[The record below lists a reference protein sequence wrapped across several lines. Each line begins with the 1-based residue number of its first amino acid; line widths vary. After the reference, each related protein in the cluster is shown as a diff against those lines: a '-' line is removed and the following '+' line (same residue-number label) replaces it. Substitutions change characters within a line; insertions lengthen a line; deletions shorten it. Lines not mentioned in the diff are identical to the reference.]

1 MVNIL
6 VKSMTLLNAKSA
18 SKYITSSI
26 MIGIILGAIGAGMAN
41 LFRNGIIYISE
52 WEISLLQSLPRF
64 YFYIITLTLSA
75 IIVHFIKKSLNTPA
89 FHGVA
94 DSIYFAHKST
104 DCTDIRAGMLSTL
117 AAFVSASGGASVGQ
131 YGPLV
136 HFGTTFGALL
146 KRYLRLQLSS
156 DLFIGAG
163 VAASIS
169 AGFGAPLA
177 GVLFA
182 HEVILRHYS
191 HKSILAIATASGV
204 AYAITQ
210 YFWEKSMVF
219 DFPQYDF
226 DLLSVIIISL
236 ISGPIFGLIAILYMK
251 NLLFFSALSQKI
263 NIRPLKKAFLGIGL
277 LSLLGAMLPD
287 VMGLGT
293 QTVLNIFNIKYG
305 LGMLILI
312 LIAKI
317 IATSISLN
325 FGFFGGVFSPAL
337 LIGASAGA
345 IVSSLLMHA
354 GLILN
359 FEYALVICGMAAVT
373 GSVIGAP
380 ITMIIL
386 VIELTG
392 SYIYGLAALVGL
404 AVSVSFTQI
413 RFGASYFD
421 IQLDRRDINIS
432 EGRIGLY
439 LSETLALNFCQKYFG
454 KIGYNDTVSRA
465 QETMYKHQCA
475 ELIVTSENQEFVG
488 KIDAISILNR
498 DPTEDLEKY
507 IDKECIRIYDTDSLS
522 DAMKIASDFVG
533 EFIPII
539 NAKENVVVGVIS
551 ENALFAAYLDEQR
564 KITEMEK
571 Q

>member
-1 MVNIL
+1 
-6 VKSMTLLNAKSA
+6 MTLLNAKAA
-18 SKYITSSI
+18 SKYISSSI
-26 MIGIILGAIGAGMAN
+26 VIGIVLGVICAVIAN
-41 LFRNGIIYISE
+41 LFRNGIVLLSE
-52 WEISLLQSLPRF
+52 WEVSLFPTLPSF
-64 YFYIITLTLSA
+64 FFYIIALTLSA
-75 IIVHFIKKSLNTPA
+75 IIVHFIKKQLNTSA

-104 DCTDIRAGMLSTL
+104 DSTDIKAGMLSTF

-136 HFGTTFGALL
+136 HFGTTIGALL

-177 GVLFA
+177 GVIFA
-182 HEVILRHYS
+182 HEVVLRHYS

-204 AYAITQ
+204 AYALTQ

-226 DLLSVIIISL
+226 DLLNVITISL
-236 ISGPIFGLIAILYMK
+236 ISGPIYGLIAILYMK
-251 NLLFFSALSQKI
+251 NLLFFSKLSQQI
-263 NIRPLKKAFLGIGL
+263 NFRPVYKTFVGIVA

-293 QTVLNIFNIKYG
+293 QTVLNIFATEYG
-305 LGMLILI
+305 LSMLILI
-312 LIAKI
+312 LVAKI
-317 IATSISLN
+317 FATSISLN

-354 GLILN
+354 GIILN

-392 SYIYGLAALVGL
+392 SYVYGLAALVSI

-421 IQLDRRDINIS
+421 IQLDRRNINIS
-432 EGRIGLY
+432 EGRLGLY
-439 LSETLALNFCQKYFG
+439 LSETLALNFCQKNFG
-454 KIGYNDTVSRA
+454 TINSNDSVGTA
-465 QETMYKHQCA
+465 QKMMSKHQCA
-475 ELIVTSENQEFVG
+475 ELIVISENHEFVG
-488 KIDAISILNR
+488 KIDAIAILNR
-498 DPTEDLEKY
+498 DPAEKLLEY
-507 IDKECIRIYDTDSLS
+507 VDKECIRIFDTYSLS
-522 DAMKIASDFVG
+522 DAMKIASNFVG
-533 EFIPII
+533 EFIPVV
-539 NAKENVVVGVIS
+539 NARENMVVGVIS
-551 ENALFAAYLDEQR
+551 ENALFSAYLDEQR
-564 KITEMEK
+564 KIIEMEK

>member
-1 MVNIL
+1 
-6 VKSMTLLNAKSA
+6 MTLLNAKAA
-18 SKYITSSI
+18 SKYISSSI
-26 MIGIILGAIGAGMAN
+26 VIGIVLGVICAVIAN
-41 LFRNGIIYISE
+41 LFRNGIVLLSE
-52 WEISLLQSLPRF
+52 WEVSLFPTLPSF
-64 YFYIITLTLSA
+64 FFYIIALTLSA
-75 IIVHFIKKSLNTPA
+75 IIVHFIKKQLNTSA

-104 DCTDIRAGMLSTL
+104 DSTDIKAGMLSTF

-136 HFGTTFGALL
+136 HFGTTIGALL

-177 GVLFA
+177 GVIFA
-182 HEVILRHYS
+182 HEVVLRHYS

-204 AYAITQ
+204 AYALTQ

-226 DLLSVIIISL
+226 DLLNVITISL
-236 ISGPIFGLIAILYMK
+236 ISGPIYGLIAILYMK
-251 NLLFFSALSQKI
+251 NLLFFSKLSQQI
-263 NIRPLKKAFLGIGL
+263 NFRPVYKTFVGIVA

-293 QTVLNIFNIKYG
+293 QTVLNIFATEYG
-305 LGMLILI
+305 LSMLILI
-312 LIAKI
+312 LVAKI
-317 IATSISLN
+317 FATSISLN

-354 GLILN
+354 GIILN

-392 SYIYGLAALVGL
+392 SYVYGLAALVST

-421 IQLDRRDINIS
+421 IQLNRRNINIS
-432 EGRIGLY
+432 EGRLGLY
-439 LSETLALNFCQKYFG
+439 LNETLALNFCEKHFVS
-454 KIGYNDTVSRA
+454 INSNDSVGNA
-465 QETMYKHQCA
+465 QETMSKHQCA
-475 ELIVTSENQEFVG
+475 ELIVISENHEFVG
-488 KIDAISILNR
+488 KIDAISILNK
-498 DPTEDLEKY
+498 DPAQQLNEY
-507 IDKECIRIYDTDSLS
+507 VDKECIRIFDTDSLS
-522 DAMKIASDFVG
+522 DAMKIASYFVG
-533 EFIPII
+533 EFIPIV
-539 NAKENVVVGVIS
+539 NARENMVVGVIS
-551 ENALFAAYLDEQR
+551 ENALFSAYLDEQR
-564 KITEMEK
+564 KIIEMEK

>member
-1 MVNIL
+1 MA
-6 VKSMTLLNAKSA
+6 LLNAKAA
-18 SKYITSSI
+18 SKYVSSSI
-26 MIGIILGAIGAGMAN
+26 VIGIVLGAICAVIAN
-41 LFRNGIIYISE
+41 LFRNGIVLLSE
-52 WEISLLQSLPRF
+52 WEVGLFQTLPSF
-64 YFYIITLTLSA
+64 FFYIIVLTLSA
-75 IIVHFIKKSLNTPA
+75 IIVHFIKKQLKTSA

-104 DCTDIRAGMLSTL
+104 DSTNVKAGMLSTL

-136 HFGTTFGALL
+136 HFGTTVGALL

-177 GVLFA
+177 GVIFA
-182 HEVILRHYS
+182 HEVVLRHYS

-210 YFWEKSMVF
+210 YVWEKSMVF

-226 DLLSVIIISL
+226 DLLNVITISL
-236 ISGPIFGLIAILYMK
+236 VSGPIYGLIAIFYMK
-251 NLLFFSALSQKI
+251 NLLFFSSVSQKI
-263 NIRPLKKAFLGIGL
+263 NVRPLYKTFAGIVA
-277 LSLLGAMLPD
+277 LSVLGAMLPD

-293 QTVLNIFNIKYG
+293 QTVFKIFSTEYG
-305 LGMLILI
+305 LGLLILV
-312 LIAKI
+312 LVGKI
-317 IATSISLN
+317 FATSVSLN

-359 FEYALVICGMAAVT
+359 FEYALVICGMAAVAA
-373 GSVIGAP
+373 SVIGAP
-380 ITMIIL
+380 ITMIII

-392 SYIYGLAALVGL
+392 SYVYGLAALVSI

-439 LSETLALNFCQKYFG
+439 LSETLALNFCQKHFG
-454 KIGYNDTVSRA
+454 TVSCKDTVRTA
-465 QETMYKHQCA
+465 QETMSKHQCA
-475 ELIVTSENQEFVG
+475 ELIVISEDNEFVG
-488 KIDAISILNR
+488 KIDAIAILNK
-498 DPTEDLEKY
+498 DPTKDLDIY
-507 IDKECIRIYDTDSLS
+507 VDRECIRIFDTDSLS
-522 DAMKIASDFVG
+522 DAMKIASNFVG
-533 EFIPII
+533 ESIPVV
-539 NAKENVVVGVIS
+539 NAKENIVVGVIS
-551 ENALFAAYLDEQR
+551 ENALFSAYLDEQR
-564 KITEMEK
+564 QINEMEK

>member
-1 MVNIL
+1 MA
-6 VKSMTLLNAKSA
+6 LLNAKAA
-18 SKYITSSI
+18 SKYISSSI
-26 MIGIILGAIGAGMAN
+26 LIGIVLGAIGAVIAN
-41 LFRNGIIYISE
+41 FFRNGIVLISD
-52 WEISLLQSLPRF
+52 WEVSLFQSLPRF
-64 YFYIITLTLSA
+64 FFYIAALTLSA
-75 IIVHFIKKSLNTPA
+75 IIVHSIKKQLSNSA

-104 DCTDIRAGMLSTL
+104 DATNVKAGMLSTL

-136 HFGTTFGALL
+136 HFGTTVGALL

-177 GVLFA
+177 GVIFA
-182 HEVILRHYS
+182 HEVVLRHYS

-210 YFWEKSMVF
+210 YVWEKSMVF

-226 DLLSVIIISL
+226 DLLNVITISL
-236 ISGPIFGLIAILYMK
+236 ISGPIYGLIAILYMK
-251 NLLFFSALSQKI
+251 NLLFFSSVSQKI
-263 NIRPLKKAFLGIGL
+263 NVRPLYKTFSGIVV
-277 LSLLGAMLPD
+277 LSVLGAMLPD

-293 QTVLNIFNIKYG
+293 QTVLKIFAADYG
-305 LGMLILI
+305 LVMLILV
-312 LIAKI
+312 LVGKI
-317 IATSISLN
+317 FATSVSLN

-359 FEYALVICGMAAVT
+359 FEYALVICGMAAVAA
-373 GSVIGAP
+373 SVIGAP

-392 SYIYGLAALVGL
+392 SYVYGLAALVSI

-421 IQLDRRDINIS
+421 IQLDRRGIKIS
-432 EGRIGLY
+432 EGRLGLY
-439 LSETLALNFCQKYFG
+439 LSETLALNFCEKHFG
-454 KIGYNDTVSRA
+454 TINSNDSVGTA
-465 QETMYKHQCA
+465 QETMSKHQCA
-475 ELIVTSENQEFVG
+475 ELIVISENHEFVG
-488 KIDAISILNR
+488 KIDAIAILNK
-498 DPTEDLEKY
+498 DPAEKLNKY
-507 IDKECIRIYDTDSLS
+507 MDKECIRIFDTASLS
-522 DAMKIASDFVG
+522 DAMKIASNFVG
-533 EFIPII
+533 EFIPVV
-539 NAKENVVVGVIS
+539 NGRENMVVGVIS
-551 ENALFAAYLDEQR
+551 ENALFSAYLDEQR
-564 KITEMEK
+564 KIIEMEK

>member
-1 MVNIL
+1 
-6 VKSMTLLNAKSA
+6 MTLLNAKAA
-18 SKYITSSI
+18 SKYISSSI
-26 MIGIILGAIGAGMAN
+26 LIGVVLGAIGAVVAN
-41 LFRNGIIYISE
+41 LFRNGIVFLSD
-52 WEISLLQSLPRF
+52 WEVSLFQSLPRF
-64 YFYIITLTLSA
+64 FFYFIALTLSA
-75 IIVHFIKKSLNTPA
+75 MIVHFIKQQLNTAA

-94 DSIYFAHKST
+94 DSIYFAHKSS
-104 DCTDIRAGMLSTL
+104 DATDIKAGMLSTF
-117 AAFVSASGGASVGQ
+117 AAFISASGGASVGQ

-136 HFGTTFGALL
+136 HFGTTIGALL

-177 GVLFA
+177 GVIFA
-182 HEVILRHYS
+182 HEVVLRHYS

-210 YFWEKSMVF
+210 YVWEKSMVF

-226 DLLSVIIISL
+226 DLLNVITISL
-236 ISGPIFGLIAILYMK
+236 ISGPIYGLIAIFYMK
-251 NLLFFSALSQKI
+251 NLLFFATLSQKI
-263 NIRPLKKAFLGIGL
+263 NSRPLYKTFAGIGA
-277 LSLLGAMLPD
+277 LSVLGALLPD

-293 QTVLNIFNIKYG
+293 QTVLNIFATEYA

-312 LIAKI
+312 LVAKI
-317 IATSISLN
+317 FATSVSLS

-345 IVSSLLMHA
+345 IVSSLLMNA
-354 GLILN
+354 GLLLN

-373 GSVIGAP
+373 ASVIGAP

-392 SYIYGLAALVGL
+392 SYVYGLAALVSI

-432 EGRIGLY
+432 EGRLGLY
-439 LSETLALNFCQKYFG
+439 LSETLALNFCDKHFAT
-454 KIGYNDTVSRA
+454 INSNDSVGTA
-465 QETMYKHQCA
+465 QESMSKHQCA
-475 ELIVTSENQEFVG
+475 ELIVISDNYEFVG
-488 KIDAISILNR
+488 KIDAISILNK
-498 DPTEDLEKY
+498 DPTEELDIY
-507 IDKECIRIYDTDSLS
+507 IDKECIRIFDTDSLS
-522 DAMKIASDFVG
+522 DAMKIASNFVG
-533 EFIPII
+533 EFIPVV
-539 NAKENVVVGVIS
+539 NAKENIVVGVIS

-564 KITEMEK
+564 KIIEMEK

>member
-1 MVNIL
+1 
-6 VKSMTLLNAKSA
+6 MTLLNAKAA
-18 SKYITSSI
+18 SKYISSSI
-26 MIGIILGAIGAGMAN
+26 VIGIVLGVICSVIAN
-41 LFRNGIIYISE
+41 LFRNGIVLLSE
-52 WEISLLQSLPRF
+52 WEVSLFPTLPSF
-64 YFYIITLTLSA
+64 FFYIIALTLSA
-75 IIVHFIKKSLNTPA
+75 IIVHFIKKQLNTSA

-104 DCTDIRAGMLSTL
+104 DPTDIKAGMLSTF

-136 HFGTTFGALL
+136 HFGTTIGALL

-177 GVLFA
+177 GVIFA
-182 HEVILRHYS
+182 HEVVLRHYS

-204 AYAITQ
+204 AYALTQ

-226 DLLSVIIISL
+226 DLLNVITISL
-236 ISGPIFGLIAILYMK
+236 ISGPIYGLIAILYMK
-251 NLLFFSALSQKI
+251 NLLFFSKLSQQI
-263 NIRPLKKAFLGIGL
+263 NFRPVYKTFVGIVA

-293 QTVLNIFNIKYG
+293 QTVLNIFATEYG
-305 LGMLILI
+305 LSMLILI
-312 LIAKI
+312 LVAKI
-317 IATSISLN
+317 FATSISLN

-354 GLILN
+354 GIILN

-380 ITMIIL
+380 ITMII
-386 VIELTG
+386 
-392 SYIYGLAALVGL
+392 
-404 AVSVSFTQI
+404 
-413 RFGASYFD
+413 
-421 IQLDRRDINIS
+421 
-432 EGRIGLY
+432 
-439 LSETLALNFCQKYFG
+439 
-454 KIGYNDTVSRA
+454 
-465 QETMYKHQCA
+465 
-475 ELIVTSENQEFVG
+475 
-488 KIDAISILNR
+488 
-498 DPTEDLEKY
+498 
-507 IDKECIRIYDTDSLS
+507 
-522 DAMKIASDFVG
+522 
-533 EFIPII
+533 
-539 NAKENVVVGVIS
+539 
-551 ENALFAAYLDEQR
+551 
-564 KITEMEK
+564 
-571 Q
+571 

>member
-1 MVNIL
+1 MA
-6 VKSMTLLNAKSA
+6 LLNAKAA
-18 SKYITSSI
+18 SKYVSSSI
-26 MIGIILGAIGAGMAN
+26 VIGIVLGAICAVIAN
-41 LFRNGIIYISE
+41 LFRNGIVLLSE
-52 WEISLLQSLPRF
+52 WEVGLFQTLPSF
-64 YFYIITLTLSA
+64 FFYIIVLTLSA
-75 IIVHFIKKSLNTPA
+75 IIVHFIKKQLKTSA

-104 DCTDIRAGMLSTL
+104 DSTNVKAGMLSTL

-136 HFGTTFGALL
+136 HFGTTVGALL

-177 GVLFA
+177 GVIFA
-182 HEVILRHYS
+182 HEVVLRHYS

-210 YFWEKSMVF
+210 YVWEKSMVF

-226 DLLSVIIISL
+226 DLLNVITISL
-236 ISGPIFGLIAILYMK
+236 VSGPIYGLIAIFYMK
-251 NLLFFSALSQKI
+251 NLLFFSSVSQKI
-263 NIRPLKKAFLGIGL
+263 NVRPLYKTFAGIVA
-277 LSLLGAMLPD
+277 LSVLGAMLPD

-293 QTVLNIFNIKYG
+293 QTVFKIFSTEYG
-305 LGMLILI
+305 LGLLILV
-312 LIAKI
+312 LVGKI
-317 IATSISLN
+317 FATSVSLN

-359 FEYALVICGMAAVT
+359 FEYALVICGMAAVAA
-373 GSVIGAP
+373 SVIGAP
-380 ITMIIL
+380 ITMIII

-392 SYIYGLAALVGL
+392 SYVYGLAALVSI

-421 IQLDRRDINIS
+421 IQLDSRDINIS

-439 LSETLALNFCQKYFG
+439 LSETLALNFCQKHFG
-454 KIGYNDTVSRA
+454 TVSCKDTVRTA
-465 QETMYKHQCA
+465 QETMSKHQCA
-475 ELIVTSENQEFVG
+475 ELIVISEDNEFVG
-488 KIDAISILNR
+488 KIDAITILNK
-498 DPTEDLEKY
+498 DPTKDLDIY
-507 IDKECIRIYDTDSLS
+507 VDRECIRIFDTDSLS
-522 DAMKIASDFVG
+522 DAMKIASNFVG
-533 EFIPII
+533 ESIPVI
-539 NAKENVVVGVIS
+539 NAKENIVVGVIS
-551 ENALFAAYLDEQR
+551 ENALFSAYLDEQR
-564 KITEMEK
+564 QINEMEK